1 MTDQTWYIL
10 AIIIY
15 MAGMLAIG
23 YWSYKQTNNYDDYV
37 LAGRQLNPFVAAM
50 SAGASDMSGWL
61 LMGLPGALF
70 VTGMTELW
78 IVVGLTVGAW
88 ANWKWIAP
96 RLRSYSELSKN
107 SVTIPSFFEN
117 RLGDRSRVLRIVSS
131 IIIVVFFTFYVS
143 SGMVAGG
150 RYFES
155 TFGGDYLDGMLIV
168 AGITVAYTFIG
179 GFLAV
184 AYTDAVQGSIMF
196 FALLIVPIMAFVAL
210 DDPMSVW
217 GFATSNNYGP
227 WQDGG
232 NPTYF
237 SLISGVSILAVISN
251 LAWGLGY
258 IGQPHIIVRFM
269 ALRSAEDAKAGR
281 RIGIT
286 WMVLTM
292 LGATLVAIVGTAFFG
307 QNPQYAVTDT
317 TKYET
322 IFLDMGRILFHP
334 LIGGLILTAV
344 LAAIMSTI
352 SSQLL
357 VSSTS
362 LIEDLYLVFNRKTPA
377 ERTLIYFSRTAV
389 VVVSVIAGALAVS
402 PRDSILDLVG
412 FAWAGFGAAFGP
424 LVLLSLYWR
433 RLNTAGALAGMIT
446 GAVVVFAWDST
457 SLGDVIYEMVPGVI
471 ASLVVTVVVT
481 LMTKPPRQEVLAE
494 FDRSTAPVGTTPTA
508 RPV

>member
-155 TFGGDYLDGMLIV
+155 AFGGDYLDGMLIV

-362 LIEDLYLVFNRKTPA
+362 LIEDLYLVFNKKTPA

-446 GAVVVFAWDST
+446 GAVVVFVWDST

-471 ASLVVTVVVT
+471 TSLVVTVVVT
-481 LMTKPPRQEVLAE
+481 LITKPPRQEVLAE

>member
-362 LIEDLYLVFNRKTPA
+362 LIEDLYLVFNKKTPA

-446 GAVVVFAWDST
+446 GAVVVFVWDST

-471 ASLVVTVVVT
+471 TSLVVTVVVT
-481 LMTKPPRQEVLAE
+481 LITKPPRQEVLAE

>member
-1 MTDQTWYIL
+1 M
-10 AIIIY
+10 
-15 MAGMLAIG
+15 
-23 YWSYKQTNNYDDYV
+23 
-37 LAGRQLNPFVAAM
+37 
-50 SAGASDMSGWL
+50 
-61 LMGLPGALF
+61 
-70 VTGMTELW
+70 
-78 IVVGLTVGAW
+78 
-88 ANWKWIAP
+88 
-96 RLRSYSELSKN
+96 
-107 SVTIPSFFEN
+107 
-117 RLGDRSRVLRIVSS
+117 
-131 IIIVVFFTFYVS
+131 
-143 SGMVAGG
+143 
-150 RYFES
+150 
-155 TFGGDYLDGMLIV
+155 
-168 AGITVAYTFIG
+168 
-179 GFLAV
+179 

-362 LIEDLYLVFNRKTPA
+362 LIEDLYLVFNKKTPA

-446 GAVVVFAWDST
+446 GAVVVY
-457 SLGDVIYEMVPGVI
+457 ICNI
-471 ASLVVTVVVT
+471 
-481 LMTKPPRQEVLAE
+481 
-494 FDRSTAPVGTTPTA
+494 
-508 RPV
+508 

>member
-37 LAGRQLNPFVAAM
+37 LAGRQLNPFIAAM

-362 LIEDLYLVFNRKTPA
+362 LIEDLYLVFNKKTPA

-446 GAVVVFAWDST
+446 GAVVVFVWDST

-471 ASLVVTVVVT
+471 TSLVVTVVVT
-481 LMTKPPRQEVLAE
+481 LITKPPRQEVLAE

>member
-210 DDPMSVW
+210 EDPVSVW

-362 LIEDLYLVFNRKTPA
+362 LIEDLYLVFNKKTPA

-481 LMTKPPRQEVLAE
+481 LITKPPRQEVLAE